1 MQTMESFENPSKL
14 SILRGRGI
22 RSIIVGHASRSSS
35 SDTLFQIT
43 SPLTEKRSPSRITDR
58 SSGNSRR
65 LSRYVLC
72 LDFRN
77 ENGVTARDSNGAVQ
91 LRFRYIQDV
100 SIIFDRK
107 VINVQNS
114 IRKKDKYEVYTR
126 SMWIRFCKIR

>member
-77 ENGVTARDSNGAVQ
+77 ENGVTVRGAIT
-91 LRFRYIQDV
+91 LPIYTGCLDYIRPKSYQRSKFNPEERQV
-100 SIIFDRK
+100 RGIHE
-107 VINVQNS
+107 
-114 IRKKDKYEVYTR
+114 KYVDT
-126 SMWIRFCKIR
+126 FL

>member
-91 LRFRYIQDV
+91 LRFRY
-100 SIIFDRK
+100 
-107 VINVQNS
+107 VQGVLYSKSYQRSKFNPEE
-114 IRKKDKYEVYTR
+114 RQVRGYVFKK
-126 SMWIRFCKIR
+126 

>member
-77 ENGVTARDSNGAVQ
+77 ENGVTARDSNYASDMYRVSR
-91 LRFRYIQDV
+91 LYSTEKLSTFKIQ
-100 SIIFDRK
+100 SGRK
-107 VINVQNS
+107 TS
-114 IRKKDKYEVYTR
+114 TRYTR
-126 SMWIRFCKIR
+126 EVCGYVFVK